1 MLKFSDIVYGVLFWY
16 QTLPA
21 PLIGVYRSQLRWD
34 LGSLEKPC
42 KGEH

>member
-21 PLIGVYRSQLRWD
+21 PLIGVYRVQTT
-34 LGSLEKPC
+34 LGSGLL
-42 KGEH
+42 GETA